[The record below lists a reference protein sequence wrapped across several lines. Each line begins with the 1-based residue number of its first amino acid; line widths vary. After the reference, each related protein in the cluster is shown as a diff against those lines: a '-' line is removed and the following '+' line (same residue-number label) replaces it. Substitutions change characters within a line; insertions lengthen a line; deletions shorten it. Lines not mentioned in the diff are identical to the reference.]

1 MSSPAEM
8 TPTAT
13 TTVSATAASESTRP
27 TADPLYGPRP
37 RPRGRAPFGESSRP
51 LSHRP
56 GAALLQRSGWT
67 RGRALGGCAYGVPEP
82 GGFEVPCRTRTG
94 GVSVRSP
101 RCCFDARVDCSPRSA
116 ARRSRHQHRG
126 ASFFERLLREPD
138 LDRGTQVPPRHPR
151 GHALLDLHPG
161 RRASDLRPLGRFVV
175 SLIRDA
181 LNSEGLPSNTFGDL
195 VADEVELAKTADRS
209 VLGCMNEMAW
219 FSELVIMDAG
229 NIRLLDVAQLNHE
242 LRRLIFGPLGR
253 AHPIELA
260 TALAGART

>member
-1 MSSPAEM
+1 M
-8 TPTAT
+8 
-13 TTVSATAASESTRP
+13 
-27 TADPLYGPRP
+27 
-37 RPRGRAPFGESSRP
+37 
-51 LSHRP
+51 
-56 GAALLQRSGWT
+56 
-67 RGRALGGCAYGVPEP
+67 
-82 GGFEVPCRTRTG
+82 
-94 GVSVRSP
+94 
-101 RCCFDARVDCSPRSA
+101 
-116 ARRSRHQHRG
+116 
-126 ASFFERLLREPD
+126 
-138 LDRGTQVPPRHPR
+138 
-151 GHALLDLHPG
+151 
-161 RRASDLRPLGRFVV
+161 
-175 SLIRDA
+175 IRDA